1 MGLFVDNGNYYT
13 PMVGGGEAN
22 ILQTYNTEGVSAP
35 DVQVNSPVIQDSVTA
50 SELAGNGVDYS
61 VPTVDQLAGK
71 NEYADV
77 AGYRADVEK
86 GVSLLSAFGPVA
98 QPSEANGWST
108 DGWATSSNGD
118 DSGWASKIWKEFKSL
133 DGKTQSVLAST
144 LFSAI
149 GGVMKNDTAK
159 DKLRQDQQVLDL
171 KRQQQDNAMRSTAES
186 YDKSKYKVRGLL
198 NPEAKLTYSTQT
210 GVKK

>member
-1 MGLFVDNGNYYT
+1 MSYTGLLSDSYGDFSS
-13 PMVGGGEAN
+13 
-22 ILQTYNTEGVSAP
+22 TYDTGGVSAP
-35 DVQVNSPVIQDSVTA
+35 DVSVTSPVDSSTMTA

-61 VPTVDQLAGK
+61 SSVSMNFDKFFSEQTDRIAGETQNYLNGIESPDVQLT
-71 NEYADV
+71 
-77 AGYRADVEK
+77 
-86 GVSLLSAFGPVA
+86 FGGED
-98 QPSEANGWST
+98 SDGGMMANL
-108 DGWATSSNGD
+108 
-118 DSGWASKIWKEFKSL
+118 WKEFKSL
-133 DGKTQSVLAST
+133 DGKTQSVLASS

>member
-1 MGLFVDNGNYYT
+1 MGLLDDYYT
-13 PMVGGGEAN
+13 PIVGGGDVD
-22 ILQTYNTEGVSAP
+22 LSSTYNVGGVSAP
-35 DVQVNSPVIQDSVTA
+35 GVQVNSPVIQDSVTA

-61 VPTVDQLAGK
+61 SS
-71 NEYADV
+71 
-77 AGYRADVEK
+77 
-86 GVSLLSAFGPVA
+86 VSMNFDEFFSEQTDRIV
-98 QPSEANGWST
+98 SEAQNYLNGIESP
-108 DGWATSSNGD
+108 DVQLPFGGE
-118 DSGWASKIWKEFKSL
+118 DSEGGMMANLWKEFKSL

-149 GGVMKNDTAK
+149 GGAMKSDTAK
-159 DKLRQDQQVLDL
+159 ETNRLNRERLDL
-171 KRQQQDNAMRSTAES
+171 ERQKQNNAMQSTAES

>member
-1 MGLFVDNGNYYT
+1 MGLFVGGGGDYT

-35 DVQVNSPVIQDSVTA
+35 NISVTSPVDSSTMTA
-50 SELAGNGVDYS
+50 SELSGDASYS
-61 VPTVDQLAGK
+61 
-71 NEYADV
+71 N
-77 AGYRADVEK
+77 RVE
-86 GVSLLSAFGPVA
+86 SEMMSAFGPIA
-98 QPSEANGWST
+98 APSEANGYST
-108 DGWATSSNGD
+108 EGWATSGTDAPDWYLNGEEHAPEAETSVIGD
-118 DSGWASKIWKEFKSL
+118 LWEKFKSL
-133 DGKTQSVLAST
+133 DGKTQSVLASS

-159 DKLRQDQQVLDL
+159 ETNKLNRERLDL
-171 KRQQQDNAMRSTAES
+171 ERQKQNNAMQSTAES

>member
-1 MGLFVDNGNYYT
+1 MGLFVGGGDYYT

-50 SELAGNGVDYS
+50 SELDGNGVDYS
-61 VPTVDQLAGK
+61 SSVSMNFDKFFSEQTDRIAGETQIFLNGLKSPDVQLP
-71 NEYADV
+71 
-77 AGYRADVEK
+77 
-86 GVSLLSAFGPVA
+86 FGGGD
-98 QPSEANGWST
+98 SEGGMMANL
-108 DGWATSSNGD
+108 
-118 DSGWASKIWKEFKSL
+118 WKEFKSL
-133 DGKTQSVLAST
+133 DGKTQSVLASS

-159 DKLRQDQQVLDL
+159 ETNKLNRERLDL
-171 KRQQQDNAMRSTAES
+171 ERQKQNNAMQSTAES

>member
-1 MGLFVDNGNYYT
+1 MGIFVGGGDYYT

-35 DVQVNSPVIQDSVTA
+35 TEIVNSPI
-50 SELAGNGVDYS
+50 EHS
-61 VPTVDQLAGK
+61 VPTADQLAGK
-71 NEYADV
+71 NEYTDV
-77 AGYRADVEK
+77 AGYCADVEK
-86 GVSLLSAFGPVA
+86 GVSQLSAFGSKIA
-98 QPSEANGWST
+98 QPSENNGWST
-108 DGWATSSNGD
+108 DGWAMSSNGESDAGDEDGVSD

-133 DGKTQSVLAST
+133 DGKTQSVLASS
-144 LFSAI
+144 LFSTI
-149 GGVMKNDTAK
+149 VGVMKNDTTK
-159 DKLRQDQQVLDL
+159 EKIRQDQQVLDL

>member
-1 MGLFVDNGNYYT
+1 MSYTGLLSDSYGDFSS
-13 PMVGGGEAN
+13 
-22 ILQTYNTEGVSAP
+22 TYDTGSVSAP
-35 DVQVNSPVIQDSVTA
+35 DVSVTSPVDSSTMTA

-61 VPTVDQLAGK
+61 SSVSMNFDKFFSEQTDRIAGETQNYLDGIESPDVQL
-71 NEYADV
+71 
-77 AGYRADVEK
+77 
-86 GVSLLSAFGPVA
+86 
-98 QPSEANGWST
+98 PSG
-108 DGWATSSNGD
+108 GD
-118 DSGWASKIWKEFKSL
+118 DPEGGMMANLWKEFKSL

>member
-1 MGLFVDNGNYYT
+1 MGISVDNGNYYT

-22 ILQTYNTEGVSAP
+22 ILQTYNVGGVSAP
-35 DVQVNSPVIQDSVTA
+35 TEIVNSPI
-50 SELAGNGVDYS
+50 EHS
-61 VPTVDQLAGK
+61 VPTADQLAGK

-77 AGYRADVEK
+77 EGYRADVEK

-108 DGWATSSNGD
+108 DGWATSSNGESDVGAEDGVSD
-118 DSGWASKIWKEFKSL
+118 DSGWASKLWKEFKSL

-149 GGVMKNDTAK
+149 GGAMKSDTAK
-159 DKLRQDQQVLDL
+159 DKIRQDQQIIDL

>member
-1 MGLFVDNGNYYT
+1 MGLFVGGGDYYT

-50 SELAGNGVDYS
+50 SELDGNGVDYS
-61 VPTVDQLAGK
+61 SSVSMNFDKFFSEQTDRIVDEVQSHLNGIESPDVQL
-71 NEYADV
+71 
-77 AGYRADVEK
+77 
-86 GVSLLSAFGPVA
+86 
-98 QPSEANGWST
+98 PSG
-108 DGWATSSNGD
+108 GD
-118 DSGWASKIWKEFKSL
+118 DPKGGMMANLWKEFKSL
-133 DGKTQSVLAST
+133 DGKTQSVLASS

-149 GGVMKNDTAK
+149 GGVMKPDTAK

-186 YDKSKYKVRGLL
+186 YDKSKYKVSGLL

>member
-1 MGLFVDNGNYYT
+1 MGLFVGGGGYYT

-22 ILQTYNTEGVSAP
+22 ILQTYNTDGVSAP
-35 DVQVNSPVIQDSVTA
+35 NISVTSPVDSSTMTT
-50 SELAGNGVDYS
+50 SELSGDASYS
-61 VPTVDQLAGK
+61 
-71 NEYADV
+71 N
-77 AGYRADVEK
+77 RVE
-86 GVSLLSAFGPVA
+86 SEMMSAFGPIA
-98 QPSEANGWST
+98 APSEANGYST
-108 DGWATSSNGD
+108 EGWATSETDAPDWYLNGEEHAPEAET
-118 DSGWASKIWKEFKSL
+118 SVIGGWWKEFKSL
-133 DGKTQSVLAST
+133 DGKTQSVLASS

-159 DKLRQDQQVLDL
+159 ETNQLNRERLDL
-171 KRQQQDNAMRSTAES
+171 ERQKQNNAMQSTAES

>member
-1 MGLFVDNGNYYT
+1 MSYTGLLSDSYGDFSS
-13 PMVGGGEAN
+13 
-22 ILQTYNTEGVSAP
+22 TYDTGGVSAP
-35 DVQVNSPVIQDSVTA
+35 DVSVTSPVDSSTMTA

-61 VPTVDQLAGK
+61 SSVSMNFDKFFSEQTDRIAGETQNYLNGIESPDVQLT
-71 NEYADV
+71 
-77 AGYRADVEK
+77 
-86 GVSLLSAFGPVA
+86 FGG
-98 QPSEANGWST
+98 E
-108 DGWATSSNGD
+108 
-118 DSGWASKIWKEFKSL
+118 DSGGEDSGGGMMANLRKVWEEFKSL
-133 DGKTQSVLAST
+133 DGKTQSVLASS

>member
-1 MGLFVDNGNYYT
+1 MNFDKFFSEQTDRIVSEAQSYLNGI
-13 PMVGGGEAN
+13 E
-22 ILQTYNTEGVSAP
+22 LP
-35 DVQVNSPVIQDSVTA
+35 DVQLP
-50 SELAGNGVDYS
+50 
-61 VPTVDQLAGK
+61 
-71 NEYADV
+71 
-77 AGYRADVEK
+77 
-86 GVSLLSAFGPVA
+86 FG
-98 QPSEANGWST
+98 
-108 DGWATSSNGD
+108 GD
-118 DSGWASKIWKEFKSL
+118 DPEGGMMANLWKEFKSL

-159 DKLRQDQQVLDL
+159 ETNQLNRERLDL
-171 KRQQQDNAMRSTAES
+171 ERQKQNNAMHSTAES

>member
-1 MGLFVDNGNYYT
+1 MGISVGNGDYYT

-61 VPTVDQLAGK
+61 SSVSMNFDKFFSEQTDRIAGESQSFLNGLKSPDVQLTFGGEDSEGGMMA
-71 NEYADV
+71 
-77 AGYRADVEK
+77 
-86 GVSLLSAFGPVA
+86 SL
-98 QPSEANGWST
+98 
-108 DGWATSSNGD
+108 
-118 DSGWASKIWKEFKSL
+118 WKEFKSL

>member
-1 MGLFVDNGNYYT
+1 MGISVGNGDYYT

-61 VPTVDQLAGK
+61 SSVSMNFDKFFSEQTDRIAGETQSFLNGLKSPDVQLT
-71 NEYADV
+71 
-77 AGYRADVEK
+77 
-86 GVSLLSAFGPVA
+86 FGGED
-98 QPSEANGWST
+98 SDGGMMANL
-108 DGWATSSNGD
+108 
-118 DSGWASKIWKEFKSL
+118 WKEFKSL

>member
-1 MGLFVDNGNYYT
+1 MGLFVGGGDYYT

-61 VPTVDQLAGK
+61 SSVSMNFDKFFSEQTDLIAGETQSFLNGLKSPDVQLT
-71 NEYADV
+71 
-77 AGYRADVEK
+77 
-86 GVSLLSAFGPVA
+86 FGG
-98 QPSEANGWST
+98 EDDGGGMMANL
-108 DGWATSSNGD
+108 
-118 DSGWASKIWKEFKSL
+118 WKEFKSL

-149 GGVMKNDTAK
+149 GGVMKPDTAK

-186 YDKSKYKVRGLL
+186 YDKSKYKVSGLL

>member
-1 MGLFVDNGNYYT
+1 MGLFVGGGDYYT

-61 VPTVDQLAGK
+61 SSVSMNFDKFFSEQTDRIVDEAQSYLNGIELPDVQLP
-71 NEYADV
+71 
-77 AGYRADVEK
+77 
-86 GVSLLSAFGPVA
+86 FGGGD
-98 QPSEANGWST
+98 SEGGMMANL
-108 DGWATSSNGD
+108 
-118 DSGWASKIWKEFKSL
+118 WKEFKSL
-133 DGKTQSVLAST
+133 DGKTQSVLASS

-159 DKLRQDQQVLDL
+159 ETNQLNRERLDL
-171 KRQQQDNAMRSTAES
+171 ERQKQNNAMQSTAES

-198 NPEAKLTYSTQT
+198 NPAAKLTYSTQT

>member
-1 MGLFVDNGNYYT
+1 MGIFVDNGNYYT

-22 ILQTYNTEGVSAP
+22 ILQTYNVGGVSAP
-35 DVQVNSPVIQDSVTA
+35 TEIVNSPI
-50 SELAGNGVDYS
+50 EHS
-61 VPTVDQLAGK
+61 VPTADQLAGK

-77 AGYRADVEK
+77 DGYCADVEK
-86 GVSLLSAFGPVA
+86 GVSRLSAFGPVA
-98 QPSEANGWST
+98 QPSEANGLST
-108 DGWATSSNGD
+108 DGWATSSNGESDVGAEDGVSD
-118 DSGWASKIWKEFKSL
+118 DSGWASNLWKEFKSL
-133 DGKTQSVLAST
+133 DGKTQSVLASA

-149 GGVMKNDTAK
+149 GGVMKSDTAK
-159 DKLRQDQQVLDL
+159 ETNRLNRERLDFERQKQN
-171 KRQQQDNAMRSTAES
+171 NAMQSTAES

>member
-1 MGLFVDNGNYYT
+1 MGLFVGGGDYYT

-61 VPTVDQLAGK
+61 SSVSMNFDKFFSEQTDRIAGETQSFLNGLKSPDVQLT
-71 NEYADV
+71 
-77 AGYRADVEK
+77 
-86 GVSLLSAFGPVA
+86 FGG
-98 QPSEANGWST
+98 EDDGGGMMANL
-108 DGWATSSNGD
+108 
-118 DSGWASKIWKEFKSL
+118 WKEFKSL

-149 GGVMKNDTAK
+149 GGVMKPDTAK

>member
-1 MGLFVDNGNYYT
+1 MSYTGLLSDSYGDFSS
-13 PMVGGGEAN
+13 
-22 ILQTYNTEGVSAP
+22 TYDTGSVSAP
-35 DVQVNSPVIQDSVTA
+35 DISVTSPVDSSTMTA

-61 VPTVDQLAGK
+61 SNVSMNFDKFFAEQTDQIVGEAQNYLNGI
-71 NEYADV
+71 ELPDV
-77 AGYRADVEK
+77 QLE
-86 GVSLLSAFGPVA
+86 FG
-98 QPSEANGWST
+98 
-108 DGWATSSNGD
+108 GD
-118 DSGWASKIWKEFKSL
+118 DSEGGMMANLWKEFKSL

-159 DKLRQDQQVLDL
+159 ETNQLNRERLDL
-171 KRQQQDNAMRSTAES
+171 ERQKQNNAMQSTAES

>member
-1 MGLFVDNGNYYT
+1 MGISVDNGNYYT

-61 VPTVDQLAGK
+61 SSVSMNFDKFFSEQTDRIAGETQSFLNGFLNGLKSPDVQLTFGGEGSENGK
-71 NEYADV
+71 
-77 AGYRADVEK
+77 
-86 GVSLLSAFGPVA
+86 
-98 QPSEANGWST
+98 SESG
-108 DGWATSSNGD
+108 

-133 DGKTQSVLAST
+133 DGSTQSVLASA

-149 GGVMKNDTAK
+149 GGAMKSDTAK
-159 DKLRQDQQVLDL
+159 ETNRLNRERLDL
-171 KRQQQDNAMRSTAES
+171 ERQKQNNAMQSTAES

>member
-1 MGLFVDNGNYYT
+1 MGISVDNGNYYT

-35 DVQVNSPVIQDSVTA
+35 DAQVNSPVIQDSVTA

-61 VPTVDQLAGK
+61 SSVSMNFDKFFSEQTDRIVSETQSYLNGIESPDVQLT
-71 NEYADV
+71 
-77 AGYRADVEK
+77 
-86 GVSLLSAFGPVA
+86 FGGGGED
-98 QPSEANGWST
+98 SEGGMMANL
-108 DGWATSSNGD
+108 
-118 DSGWASKIWKEFKSL
+118 WKEFKSL

-149 GGVMKNDTAK
+149 GGAMKSDTAK
-159 DKLRQDQQVLDL
+159 ETNRLNRERLDL
-171 KRQQQDNAMRSTAES
+171 ERQKQNNAMQSTAES

>member
-1 MGLFVDNGNYYT
+1 MSYTGLLSDSYGDFSS
-13 PMVGGGEAN
+13 
-22 ILQTYNTEGVSAP
+22 TYDTGGVSAP
-35 DVQVNSPVIQDSVTA
+35 DVSVTSPVESSTMTA

-61 VPTVDQLAGK
+61 SSVSMNFDKFFSEQTDRIAGETQNYLNGIESPDVQLT
-71 NEYADV
+71 
-77 AGYRADVEK
+77 
-86 GVSLLSAFGPVA
+86 FGGED
-98 QPSEANGWST
+98 SDGGMMANL
-108 DGWATSSNGD
+108 
-118 DSGWASKIWKEFKSL
+118 WKEFKSL
-133 DGKTQSVLAST
+133 DGKTQSVLASS

>member
-1 MGLFVDNGNYYT
+1 MGLFDGGGGYYT

-61 VPTVDQLAGK
+61 SSVSMNFDKFFSEQTDRIVDEAQSYLNGIELPDVQLP
-71 NEYADV
+71 
-77 AGYRADVEK
+77 
-86 GVSLLSAFGPVA
+86 FGGGD
-98 QPSEANGWST
+98 SEGGMMANL
-108 DGWATSSNGD
+108 
-118 DSGWASKIWKEFKSL
+118 WKEFKSL
-133 DGKTQSVLAST
+133 DGKTQSVLASS

-159 DKLRQDQQVLDL
+159 ETNQLNRERLDL
-171 KRQQQDNAMRSTAES
+171 ERQKQNNAMQSTAES

>member
-1 MGLFVDNGNYYT
+1 MGISVDNGNYYT

-22 ILQTYNTEGVSAP
+22 ILQTYNVGGVSAP
-35 DVQVNSPVIQDSVTA
+35 GAQVNSPVIQGSVTA
-50 SELAGNGVDYS
+50 SELAGNGDDYS
-61 VPTVDQLAGK
+61 SSVSKNFDKFFSEQTDRIAGETKSFLNGFLDGLKSPDVQLT
-71 NEYADV
+71 
-77 AGYRADVEK
+77 
-86 GVSLLSAFGPVA
+86 FGGEDNGE
-98 QPSEANGWST
+98 SES
-108 DGWATSSNGD
+108 D

>member
-1 MGLFVDNGNYYT
+1 MGLFVGGGDYYT

-50 SELAGNGVDYS
+50 SELSGDASYS
-61 VPTVDQLAGK
+61 
-71 NEYADV
+71 N
-77 AGYRADVEK
+77 RVE
-86 GVSLLSAFGPVA
+86 SEMMSAFGPIA
-98 QPSEANGWST
+98 APSEANGYST
-108 DGWATSSNGD
+108 EGWATSGTDAPDWYLNGEEPAPEAET
-118 DSGWASKIWKEFKSL
+118 SVIGGLWKEFKSL
-133 DGKTQSVLAST
+133 DGKTQSVLASS

-159 DKLRQDQQVLDL
+159 ETNKLNRERLDL
-171 KRQQQDNAMRSTAES
+171 ERQKQNNAMQSTAES

>member
-1 MGLFVDNGNYYT
+1 MGLFVGGGDYYT

-35 DVQVNSPVIQDSVTA
+35 DVQVNSPVIQGSVTA
-50 SELAGNGVDYS
+50 
-61 VPTVDQLAGK
+61 DQLAGK
-71 NEYADV
+71 NEYTDV

-108 DGWATSSNGD
+108 DGWATSSNGES
-118 DSGWASKIWKEFKSL
+118 DSGWASNIWKEFKSL

-149 GGVMKNDTAK
+149 GGAMKSDTAK
-159 DKLRQDQQVLDL
+159 ETNRLNQERLDL
-171 KRQQQDNAMRSTAES
+171 ERQKQNNAMQSTAES

>member
-1 MGLFVDNGNYYT
+1 MGLFVGGGDYYT

-61 VPTVDQLAGK
+61 SSVSMNFDKFFSEQTDRIVDEVQSHLNGIELPDVQLK
-71 NEYADV
+71 
-77 AGYRADVEK
+77 
-86 GVSLLSAFGPVA
+86 FGGGD
-98 QPSEANGWST
+98 SEGGMMANL
-108 DGWATSSNGD
+108 
-118 DSGWASKIWKEFKSL
+118 WKEFKSL

-149 GGVMKNDTAK
+149 GGVMKPDTAK

-186 YDKSKYKVRGLL
+186 YDKSKYKVSGLL

>member
-1 MGLFVDNGNYYT
+1 MGLFVGGGDYYT

-61 VPTVDQLAGK
+61 SSVSMNFDKFFSEQTDRIAGETQSFLNGLKSPDVQLT
-71 NEYADV
+71 
-77 AGYRADVEK
+77 
-86 GVSLLSAFGPVA
+86 FGG
-98 QPSEANGWST
+98 EDDGGGMMANL
-108 DGWATSSNGD
+108 
-118 DSGWASKIWKEFKSL
+118 WKEFKSL

-149 GGVMKNDTAK
+149 GGVMKPDTAK

-186 YDKSKYKVRGLL
+186 YDKSKYKVSGLL

>member
-1 MGLFVDNGNYYT
+1 MGISVGNGDYYT

-61 VPTVDQLAGK
+61 SSVSMNFDKFFSEQTDRIAGETQSYLNEIESPDVQLT
-71 NEYADV
+71 
-77 AGYRADVEK
+77 
-86 GVSLLSAFGPVA
+86 FGG
-98 QPSEANGWST
+98 EDDGGGMMANL
-108 DGWATSSNGD
+108 
-118 DSGWASKIWKEFKSL
+118 WKEFKSL

>member
-1 MGLFVDNGNYYT
+1 MGISVDNGNYYT

-35 DVQVNSPVIQDSVTA
+35 TRIVNSPI
-50 SELAGNGVDYS
+50 EHS

-108 DGWATSSNGD
+108 YGWATSSNGESDVGAEDGVSD
-118 DSGWASKIWKEFKSL
+118 DSGWASNLWKEFKSL

-149 GGVMKNDTAK
+149 GGAMKSDTAK
-159 DKLRQDQQVLDL
+159 ETNRLNRERLDL
-171 KRQQQDNAMRSTAES
+171 ERQKQNNAMQSTAES

>member
-1 MGLFVDNGNYYT
+1 MGISVDNGNYYT

-61 VPTVDQLAGK
+61 SSVSMNFDKFFSEQTDRIVSETQSYLNGIESPDVQLT
-71 NEYADV
+71 
-77 AGYRADVEK
+77 
-86 GVSLLSAFGPVA
+86 FGGGGED
-98 QPSEANGWST
+98 SEGGMMANL
-108 DGWATSSNGD
+108 
-118 DSGWASKIWKEFKSL
+118 WKEFKSL

-149 GGVMKNDTAK
+149 GGAMKSDTAK
-159 DKLRQDQQVLDL
+159 ETNRLNRERLDL
-171 KRQQQDNAMRSTAES
+171 ERQKQNNAMQSTAES

>member
-1 MGLFVDNGNYYT
+1 MSYTGLLSDSYGDFSS
-13 PMVGGGEAN
+13 
-22 ILQTYNTEGVSAP
+22 TYDTGSVSAP
-35 DVQVNSPVIQDSVTA
+35 DVSVTSPVDSSTMTA

-61 VPTVDQLAGK
+61 SSVSMNFDKFFSEQTDRIAGETQNTLNGIESPDVQLT
-71 NEYADV
+71 
-77 AGYRADVEK
+77 
-86 GVSLLSAFGPVA
+86 FG
-98 QPSEANGWST
+98 
-108 DGWATSSNGD
+108 GD
-118 DSGWASKIWKEFKSL
+118 DPEGGMMANLWKEFKSL

-159 DKLRQDQQVLDL
+159 ETNQLNRERLDL
-171 KRQQQDNAMRSTAES
+171 ERQKQNNAMQSTAES

-198 NPEAKLTYSTQT
+198 NPAAKLTYSTQT

>member
-1 MGLFVDNGNYYT
+1 MGIFVGGGDYYT

-35 DVQVNSPVIQDSVTA
+35 DVQVNSPVIQGSVTA
-50 SELAGNGVDYS
+50 
-61 VPTVDQLAGK
+61 DQLAGK
-71 NEYADV
+71 NEYTDV

-108 DGWATSSNGD
+108 YGWATSSNGESESD

-133 DGKTQSVLAST
+133 DGKTQSVLASA

-149 GGVMKNDTAK
+149 GGAMKSDTAK
-159 DKLRQDQQVLDL
+159 ETNRLNQERLDL
-171 KRQQQDNAMRSTAES
+171 ERQKQNNAMQSTAES